1 MDSVFT
7 GQIGDFFDVEGDV
20 SRGCRR
26 HVARLRIP
34 HGHDFDN
41 VSGGSVDPL
50 ALVIYAG
57 VGVDGFYEAFSGGL
71 DVFSSLDYEFEGGAK
86 AEVTLLEEF

>member
-1 MDSVFT
+1 M
-7 GQIGDFFDVEGDV
+7 

-26 HVARLRIP
+26 HVARCP
-34 HGHDFDN
+34 FYDGHDFDY
-41 VSGGSVDPL
+41 VSCGSVDPL

-57 VGVDGFYEAFSGGL
+57 VGVDGFYEAFGGGL
-71 DVFSSLDYEFEGGAK
+71 DVFSFLDYEFEGGAK

>member
-1 MDSVFT
+1 MS
-7 GQIGDFFDVEGDV
+7 
-20 SRGCRR
+20 CR
-26 HVARLRIP
+26 
-34 HGHDFDN
+34 
-41 VSGGSVDPL
+41 SVDPL

-71 DVFSSLDYEFEGGAK
+71 DVFSFLDDEFEGGAK